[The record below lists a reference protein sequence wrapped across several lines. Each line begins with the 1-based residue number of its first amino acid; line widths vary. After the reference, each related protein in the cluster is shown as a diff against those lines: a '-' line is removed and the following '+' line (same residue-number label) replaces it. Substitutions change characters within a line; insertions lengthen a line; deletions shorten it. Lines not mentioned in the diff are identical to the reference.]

1 MCVQIWESLLSLQ
14 FTDDEIYSV
23 WENIVVNI
31 VKTRVSRVVPVE
43 LKVDI
48 FTNAEDIPS
57 TPDVLRNVFLTEASE
72 ALDILVFKSKV
83 RSYTL
88 TLNLVL

>member
-1 MCVQIWESLLSLQ
+1 MLR
-14 FTDDEIYSV
+14 FTNDEIYSV

-31 VKTRVSRVVPVE
+31 VKDRVSKVVPVE
-43 LKVDI
+43 LKLDI
-48 FTNAEDIPS
+48 FTNAENNPS

-83 RSYTL
+83 TIYTL
-88 TLNLVL
+88 TLELIIYLLLI